1 MNSPKKIFLLCPVPE
16 DQKPINEYLQL
27 KSNFFEKKEIFSFKT
42 YKQKIIFVFLIF
54 FSFLTFLEITELKNK
69 GLNLLIDNFL
79 ISTFCIFFIVFVNL
93 LRWIEVNKKFLNS
106 RLFYEEGSWYD
117 GETWEKPFL
126 LIKNDKLISVQNI
139 QPIIQKFSFLFFI
152 LIFFFFISFLFKI
165 YIY

>member
-1 MNSPKKIFLLCPVPE
+1 LSFL
-16 DQKPINEYLQL
+16 
-27 KSNFFEKKEIFSFKT
+27 F
-42 YKQKIIFVFLIF
+42 F

-93 LRWIEVNKKFLNS
+93 LRWIEVNKKFLNP

-139 QPIIQKFSFLFFI
+139 QPIIQKFIFLFFI